1 MKECSICHN
10 RVREKALYC
19 DYCGNLFENL
29 VKINYN
35 SDFNKLLIELS
46 KLIKR
51 DEEACYENNSQIEN
65 LIDLFWY
72 YMFKYSVNLEKLLNK
87 EELSFESI
95 SFFPREICY
104 NLKKVNETEIFRI
117 FVMKFN
123 EKLNNLITS
132 KNTSEYTFYFLTNI
146 DKKNSKI
153 NEIAKL
159 FHLEILSYDS
169 IYKEIKFPNEYKYLN
184 YSRSLLMIKCVIKGK
199 DSNYLYKLVL
209 EKVYSFF
216 GLLTIMEFFNRR
228 VIRYS
233 NQVGT
238 KYNLVNYK
246 ILTSETYIEIE
257 DNEKFDKSLQNNYL
271 FQYYLFDKNKK
282 IGKELFINDNYVN
295 KFKEI
300 SKNPD
305 IYEKLTQYLSLYY
318 KASIDETLEG
328 SFIKYWILTEKII
341 KNMLGDM
348 KSDKLMQYRK
358 KVMKKY
364 YKPYLVNRLDE
375 LRVKRNDYVHELKN
389 DINQSDCN
397 LIRLVAENLIIDI
410 FSEFDKVKKFND
422 YGLLLEF
429 KNQKQKINDIT
440 KFVEQG
446 YL

>member
-10 RVREKALYC
+10 SVRQKALYC

-35 SDFNKLLIELS
+35 SDFNNLLIGLS

-51 DEEACYENNSQIEN
+51 SEDGWYESNIQIEN
-65 LIDLFWY
+65 LLDLFWY
-72 YMFKYSVNLEKLLNK
+72 YLFKYSDLEKVLNK

-104 NLKKVNETEIFRI
+104 DLKIVNENEIFRK

-132 KNTSEYTFYFLTNI
+132 ENTSEYTFYFLTNL
-146 DKKNSKI
+146 DKKNTKI

-159 FHLEILSYDS
+159 FHLELLSYDS
-169 IYKEIKFPNEYKYLN
+169 IYKDIKFSTEYKYLN
-184 YSRSLLMIKCVIKGK
+184 KLRSLLIIKCVFNGK
-199 DSNYLYKLVL
+199 DLNYLKKIVL
-209 EKVYSFF
+209 KKVYSLF
-216 GLLTIMEFFNRR
+216 GLLTIMKYSNRR
-228 VIRYS
+228 IIIYYS
-233 NQVGT
+233 NQVET

-246 ILTSETYIEIE
+246 ILTSETYFEIE
-257 DNEKFDKSLQNNYL
+257 DNENYHKSLENKYL
-271 FQYYLFDKNKK
+271 FQYYIFNKK
-282 IGKELFINDNYVN
+282 IKIEKELVINDTYIN

-300 SKNPD
+300 SKNPN
-305 IYEKLTQYLSLYY
+305 IYDKLTQYLFLYY

-341 KNMLGDM
+341 KNMLGKM
-348 KSDKLMQYRK
+348 NSDKLMQYRK
-358 KVMKKY
+358 KVMKEY

-397 LIRLVAENLIIDI
+397 LIRLVAETLIIDI

-429 KNQKQKINDIT
+429 RNQKQKIKDIT
-440 KFVEQG
+440 KFAEQG